1 MNISIL
7 QICLISLFYCFSN
20 ISWPFGSMGQWAT
33 INRPLVG
40 GLVVGLILGN
50 PVQGTIIGATINVI
64 YLGLV
69 SAGGS
74 LPADSGMAGI
84 MGTTFALIGGL
95 DTNTA
100 LALAVPMGLVGA
112 VIEVLT
118 MTGQCML
125 IPLADK
131 WIEQGKSKLVIWAN
145 TWIPYI
151 VKSIIRFII
160 VFVILYFGSNALDS
174 VTNALSGRVLDAL
187 SVMGGML
194 PAVGVGMM
202 LLSIFKGNARWF
214 LFLGFLATSF
224 LGLNT
229 IAVAFIFLI
238 VAVLMVGF
246 TESDFAGF
254 KSIQQN
260 NDLSYQYFT
269 KKDLR
274 HSWFMWHWFCESC
287 YNYERM
293 QGLGF
298 CTAMIPL
305 LRKIYKGDDEA
316 MIAAMKRQSM
326 FFNTD
331 HDFGGMILGICASME
346 EQKRSGADI
355 PDEAFVALKS
365 GLMGPCA
372 GIGDTL
378 SQVVLLP
385 VLSVIFIN
393 LATQGAVWAPIAYT
407 VLFMAIFYGVG
418 YWMLNIGYKSG
429 GEAVLKLM
437 ESGIFDKVVK
447 VANILGCAVCGALI
461 CSYVSFNWNVVM
473 MREGVEVFNLQTGVF
488 DAISSQHDAAAS
500 DDGRLWPVQEG
511 RQELLH
517 HLRHDAARLRAWPA
531 RRDRLNQAK
540 TLAAVPTLLSA
551 GNCRQR
557 RRPPNSSTL
566 RRIAAKNKED
576 FL

>member
-229 IAVAFIFLI
+229 IDDGSALIYIVGGHLADIVQKGQNLCLRQRDLLVFLNSELRLQLRLFRHALVEPFRQHFHGLPLLNGLPEILNGRVRLSDRLFQRLGSQVIRAFSAL
-238 VAVLMVGF
+238 
-246 TESDFAGF
+246 
-254 KSIQQN
+254 
-260 NDLSYQYFT
+260 LSY
-269 KKDLR
+269 L
-274 HSWFMWHWFCESC
+274 
-287 YNYERM
+287 
-293 QGLGF
+293 LGNEADF
-298 CTAMIPL
+298 L
-305 LRKIYKGDDEA
+305 LG
-316 MIAAMKRQSM
+316 QH
-326 FFNTD
+326 FQTLVD
-331 HDFGGMILGICASME
+331 H
-346 EQKRSGADI
+346 
-355 PDEAFVALKS
+355 
-365 GLMGPCA
+365 
-372 GIGDTL
+372 
-378 SQVVLLP
+378 
-385 VLSVIFIN
+385 
-393 LATQGAVWAPIAYT
+393 T
-407 VLFMAIFYGVG
+407 VLDIRLADD
-418 YWMLNIGYKSG
+418 LL
-429 GEAVLKLM
+429 A
-437 ESGIFDKVVK
+437 
-447 VANILGCAVCGALI
+447 AL
-461 CSYVSFNWNVVM
+461 FPA
-473 MREGVEVFNLQTGVF
+473 GVF
-488 DAISSQHDAAAS
+488 AHIVVI
-500 DDGRLWPVQEG
+500 L
-511 RQELLH
+511 
-517 HLRHDAARLRAWPA
+517 PA
-531 RRDRLNQAK
+531 GLAG
-540 TLAAVPTLLSA
+540 AAVTHHHFLAVSA
-551 GNCRQR
+551 EQLCGQQVFALAV
-557 RRPPNSSTL
+557 SSS
-566 RRIAAKNKED
+566 RRIFVFVYHRLPPVK
-576 FL
+576 

>member
-224 LGLNT
+224 HGLNT

-407 VLFMAIFYGVG
+407 VLFLAIFYGVG
-418 YWMLNIGYKSG
+418 YWMLNVGYKSG

-488 DAISSQHDAAAS
+488 DAILPNMMPLLLTMGVYGLSKKGVKSSYITF
-500 DDGRLWPVQEG
+500 GTM
-511 RQELLH
+511 LLGFV
-517 HLRHDAARLRAWPA
+517 LG
-531 RRDRLNQAK
+531 
-540 TLAAVPTLLSA
+540 LL
-551 GNCRQR
+551 GV
-557 RRPPNSSTL
+557 
-566 RRIAAKNKED
+566 IA
-576 FL
+576 

>member
-260 NDLSYQYFT
+260 NDLSYQYLKAGVMENGLLVKT
-269 KKDLR
+269 EEGSPQGGPLSPLLANIYLNEYDQEMARRGVPVIRYADDIVVLAKSKRAAERLLETTQRYLEGKLKLR
-274 HSWFMWHWFCESC
+274 MNVEKSKVVSVFAIRNFKF
-287 YNYERM
+287 
-293 QGLGF
+293 LGF
-298 CTAMIPL
+298 AL
-305 LRKIYKGDDEA
+305 GKGKNGAYIRAHTKSLKKAKAKLKELTSRSQGRNVRA
-316 MIAAMKRQSM
+316 VM
-326 FFNTD
+326 
-331 HDFGGMILGICASME
+331 
-346 EQKRSGADI
+346 QK
-355 PDEAFVALKS
+355 
-365 GLMGPCA
+365 
-372 GIGDTL
+372 
-378 SQVVLLP
+378 
-385 VLSVIFIN
+385 
-393 LATQGAVWAPIAYT
+393 
-407 VLFMAIFYGVG
+407 
-418 YWMLNIGYKSG
+418 
-429 GEAVLKLM
+429 
-437 ESGIFDKVVK
+437 VK
-447 VANILGCAVCGALI
+447 VYIRG
-461 CSYVSFNWNVVM
+461 
-473 MREGVEVFNLQTGVF
+473 
-488 DAISSQHDAAAS
+488 
-500 DDGRLWPVQEG
+500 
-511 RQELLH
+511 
-517 HLRHDAARLRAWPA
+517 
-531 RRDRLNQAK
+531 
-540 TLAAVPTLLSA
+540 
-551 GNCRQR
+551 
-557 RRPPNSSTL
+557 
-566 RRIAAKNKED
+566 
-576 FL
+576 

>member
-174 VTNALSGRVLDAL
+174 ARSNGVSALL
-187 SVMGGML
+187 
-194 PAVGVGMM
+194 
-202 LLSIFKGNARWF
+202 FKA
-214 LFLGFLATSF
+214 
-224 LGLNT
+224 
-229 IAVAFIFLI
+229 
-238 VAVLMVGF
+238 
-246 TESDFAGF
+246 
-254 KSIQQN
+254 
-260 NDLSYQYFT
+260 
-269 KKDLR
+269 
-274 HSWFMWHWFCESC
+274 HS
-287 YNYERM
+287 
-293 QGLGF
+293 
-298 CTAMIPL
+298 
-305 LRKIYKGDDEA
+305 
-316 MIAAMKRQSM
+316 
-326 FFNTD
+326 
-331 HDFGGMILGICASME
+331 
-346 EQKRSGADI
+346 
-355 PDEAFVALKS
+355 
-365 GLMGPCA
+365 
-372 GIGDTL
+372 
-378 SQVVLLP
+378 LLP
-385 VLSVIFIN
+385 TKIN
-393 LATQGAVWAPIAYT
+393 QEFFP
-407 VLFMAIFYGVG
+407 AI
-418 YWMLNIGYKSG
+418 
-429 GEAVLKLM
+429 
-437 ESGIFDKVVK
+437 
-447 VANILGCAVCGALI
+447 
-461 CSYVSFNWNVVM
+461 
-473 MREGVEVFNLQTGVF
+473 
-488 DAISSQHDAAAS
+488 
-500 DDGRLWPVQEG
+500 
-511 RQELLH
+511 ELLAH
-517 HLRHDAARLRAWPA
+517 CPRLAMQYGR
-531 RRDRLNQAK
+531 
-540 TLAAVPTLLSA
+540 
-551 GNCRQR
+551 
-557 RRPPNSSTL
+557 
-566 RRIAAKNKED
+566 
-576 FL
+576 